1 VHFTLVHVQQQQQQQ
16 QQQSAACMS
25 LAVGGHALD
34 CVREAVC
41 FRAPPPQ
48 TTSTVHLGIL
58 PRPDSLLA
66 CPRCRDP
73 WRHESGWTRHRHG
86 SPLRACYMPC
96 RCRRHR
102 RFWTR
107 AAQLAGEGW
116 KPSLVALGPGGR
128 VKRSGGSERSSLEA
142 ATPSRTDAGYA
153 LSPNL
158 T

>member
-1 VHFTLVHVQQQQQQQ
+1 LRVESLRLANALWLCALYFGSCPAAAAAVAAAVCSLHV
-16 QQQSAACMS
+16 SGR
-25 LAVGGHALD
+25 GGHALD

-96 RCRRHR
+96 RCR
-102 RFWTR
+102 
-107 AAQLAGEGW
+107 
-116 KPSLVALGPGGR
+116 
-128 VKRSGGSERSSLEA
+128 
-142 ATPSRTDAGYA
+142 
-153 LSPNL
+153 
-158 T
+158 